1 MWTLIPTWHQVITG
15 AATTLL
21 ALAVAFIVALIV
33 RKM

>member
-1 MWTLIPTWHQVITG
+1 MIPTWHQVVVGTE
-15 AATTLL
+15 TTLL